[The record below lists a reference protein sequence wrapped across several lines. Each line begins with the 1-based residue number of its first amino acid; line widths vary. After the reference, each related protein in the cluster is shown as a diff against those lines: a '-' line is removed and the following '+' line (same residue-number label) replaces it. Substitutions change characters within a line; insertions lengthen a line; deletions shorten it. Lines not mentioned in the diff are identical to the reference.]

1 MKSTPNLLS
10 TTSKMASS
18 PLFSLKN
25 GKVSKSVKT
34 EVMRKTVL
42 KNCHQKGRT
51 GGLAATYCSFRC
63 WKNWAIAF
71 DWLIDWLM
79 DGCQIHVAP
88 ASFLAT
94 HFFWSRRKFKLQ
106 QSSFVLAAPALI
118 VERKQIFSFIE
129 NMVKRVQNLFFWIFR
144 IYLKFIP
151 EFIKWKL
158 WTSIKIFFLDL
169 QPT

>member
-71 DWLIDWLM
+71 DWLIDWWMAARFMLL
-79 DGCQIHVAP
+79 P
-88 ASFLAT
+88 LPS
-94 HFFWSRRKFKLQ
+94 LQ
-106 QSSFVLAAPALI
+106 HISSDLEENLNFNSHQLFLAAPALI